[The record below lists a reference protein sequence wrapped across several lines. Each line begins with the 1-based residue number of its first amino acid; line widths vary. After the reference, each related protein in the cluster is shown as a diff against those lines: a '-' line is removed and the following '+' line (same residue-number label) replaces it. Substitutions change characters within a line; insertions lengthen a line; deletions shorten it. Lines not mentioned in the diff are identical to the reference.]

1 MGTALAGRTRVG
13 RIGPFAAVIGA
24 ASSAVACLQF
34 LLKGAGWDL
43 ILPWHVPMGS
53 FHIGMDA
60 LSALFVLLISLVGAL
75 GAIYGRGYL
84 GHDPEKGRVAMSW
97 CWYNLLVASMLL
109 VAVARDGFLFLVAW
123 EVMSLSSFFLVM
135 FDHQKDEVV
144 RAGWIYLVATHIGT
158 AFLLVMFLLLGHD
171 GGLDFARLS
180 ASGPVASVVFCAALI
195 GFGTKAGF
203 VPLHVWLPEAH
214 PAAPSHVSAL
224 MSGVMIKTGIY
235 GILRVLIFLGEPV
248 SWWGWALVV
257 IGVVSGVTGVLF
269 ALAQHDLKR
278 LLAYH
283 SVENIGIIALGLGI
297 GLLGVTAGNPLMATL
312 GFCGGLMHVINHGLF
327 KSLLFLGAGSV
338 LHATGSRE
346 MDHMGGL
353 IKRMPVTG
361 ATFLVGAAAICALP
375 PLNGFVSEFLI
386 YSAGFTGMSSGT
398 AVWSGLAAIAG
409 LALIGGL
416 ALACFTKA
424 LGIVFLGE
432 PRSEP
437 AAEAQES
444 PLSMQWPMMALAILC
459 MAAGLAAPWMVRL
472 VMPVAAQLAP
482 AAVNLGAVAASQEML
497 FRISLA
503 SLILISLAGAVF
515 WLRARLLRHRS
526 VRESVTWDCGYA
538 APSVR
543 MQYTS
548 SSYAQPIVEM
558 FGLVLRTRR
567 ELEPPEGLFPTKAT
581 LHTHTEDLFVRGA
594 YGPAVRLISRMADRF
609 RWLQQGRINLYIL
622 YIVITILLLFLVC
635 LR

>member
-1 MGTALAGRTRVG
+1 MTAMFLSFFVLGAGALGTALAGRTRVG

-338 LHATGSRE
+338 LHAT
-346 MDHMGGL
+346 
-353 IKRMPVTG
+353 
-361 ATFLVGAAAICALP
+361 
-375 PLNGFVSEFLI
+375 
-386 YSAGFTGMSSGT
+386 
-398 AVWSGLAAIAG
+398 
-409 LALIGGL
+409 
-416 ALACFTKA
+416 
-424 LGIVFLGE
+424 
-432 PRSEP
+432 
-437 AAEAQES
+437 
-444 PLSMQWPMMALAILC
+444 
-459 MAAGLAAPWMVRL
+459 
-472 VMPVAAQLAP
+472 
-482 AAVNLGAVAASQEML
+482 
-497 FRISLA
+497 
-503 SLILISLAGAVF
+503 
-515 WLRARLLRHRS
+515 
-526 VRESVTWDCGYA
+526 
-538 APSVR
+538 
-543 MQYTS
+543 
-548 SSYAQPIVEM
+548 
-558 FGLVLRTRR
+558 
-567 ELEPPEGLFPTKAT
+567 
-581 LHTHTEDLFVRGA
+581 
-594 YGPAVRLISRMADRF
+594 
-609 RWLQQGRINLYIL
+609 
-622 YIVITILLLFLVC
+622 
-635 LR
+635 